1 MLDQPNIRKERTM
14 KLFDMKRMDE
24 KGRVIIT
31 PSIKKEMGFKEGE
44 CLALYVE
51 NGKLVIERFEKFINK
66 GDK

>member
-1 MLDQPNIRKERTM
+1 M

-51 NGKLVIERFEKFINK
+51 NGKLVIEKFSKFIDGANQ
-66 GDK
+66 

>member
-1 MLDQPNIRKERTM
+1 M

-31 PSIKKEMGFKEGE
+31 PSIQKEMGFKQGE

-51 NGKLVIERFEKFINK
+51 NGKLVVESFQKFINK